1 MKTETE
7 KQSALGG
14 ACIAPPAQTED
25 ELPPFQ
31 GLPASLCKKLQT
43 GICTGQFQKITCSM
57 PTNKRVRHLTAKPFW
72 KNGVMAVQWERQE
85 GRRQGVSQKHDAR
98 GSV

>member
-1 MKTETE
+1 M
-7 KQSALGG
+7 
-14 ACIAPPAQTED
+14 APPAQTED

-57 PTNKRVRHLTAKPFW
+57 AANKRVRYLTAKPFE
-72 KNGVMAVQWERQE
+72 KRGDGGTMGMTRS
-85 GRRQGVSQKHDAR
+85 RRQGVSQKHDAR

>member
-1 MKTETE
+1 M
-7 KQSALGG
+7 
-14 ACIAPPAQTED
+14 APPAQTED

-31 GLPASLCKKLQT
+31 GLPASLCKKMQT

-57 PTNKRVRHLTAKPFW
+57 AANKRVRHLTAKPFW
-72 KNGVMAVQWERQE
+72 KNGVMAVPMGTTRS
-85 GRRQGVSQKHDAR
+85 RRQGVSQKHDAR